1 MKKIL
6 MSVLTVSVILGT
18 STIAFAAEESS
29 VPVLSNDPVVTQTQ
43 DQTSTQTQNQT
54 TGQGIDP
61 SQQQTGMEQQPSTTT
76 PSTNTSNQSAKEQFY
91 STVYMNKMATIV
103 DLRVQTQSALD
114 ANKAI
119 SNQIKSALKTLNT
132 AGDLEGQVKAA
143 REKVK
148 NDVTQARTLV
158 QQRNGLRKQFQAT
171 IKSKD
176 TATMKNIQAQ
186 VQALDSQI
194 NTLKQQSETD
204 KAAAQPLVDQLKAAR
219 DAKKQ
224 KLQQLQ
230 PLMQQDKDLHQKI
243 VKEEAAKN
251 QLWTSYANQVKV
263 GDFTSAGNTLQS
275 IIDAKTQI
283 IKDIKAKGDVLN
295 QLLNAINS
303 LNGSQQSS
311 NSTQQ

>member
-1 MKKIL
+1 
-6 MSVLTVSVILGT
+6 MSVLAASVILGT
-18 STIAFAAEESS
+18 STIAFAAEDPSTT
-29 VPVLSNDPVVTQTQ
+29 VSNSTPAVTQTQ

-54 TGQGIDP
+54 TGQVIEPG
-61 SQQQTGMEQQPSTTT
+61 QQTDTTT
-76 PSTNTSNQSAKEQFY
+76 PSTKEQFY
-91 STVYMNKMATIV
+91 STVYMEKMTTIV

-119 SNQIKSALKTLNT
+119 VDQIKAALKTLNT
-132 AGDLEGQVKAA
+132 VGDLEGQVKAA

-148 NDVTQARTLV
+148 NDVAQARTLV
-158 QQRNGLRKQFQAT
+158 QQRKELRKQFQAA

-176 TATMKNIQAQ
+176 TATMKSIQAQ
-186 VQALDSQI
+186 IQALDSQI
-194 NTLKQQSETD
+194 NTLKQQSEAD

-243 VKEEAAKN
+243 VQEEAAKN
-251 QLWTSYANQVKV
+251 QLWKSYGEQVKA

-295 QLLNAINS
+295 QLLNGINS

-311 NSTQQ
+311 SSTQQ

>member
-6 MSVLTVSVILGT
+6 MSVLAASVILGT
-18 STIAFAAEESS
+18 STIAFAAEDPSTT
-29 VPVLSNDPVVTQTQ
+29 VSNDTPAITQTQ
-43 DQTSTQTQNQT
+43 EQTSTQTQNQT
-54 TGQGIDP
+54 TGQAIDI
-61 SQQQTGMEQQPSTTT
+61 GTTT
-76 PSTNTSNQSAKEQFY
+76 PSTNTGNQSAKEQFY
-91 STVYMNKMATIV
+91 STVYMEKMTTIV

-119 SNQIKSALKTLNT
+119 SDQIKAALKTLNT
-132 AGDLEGQVKAA
+132 VGDLEGQVKAA

-148 NDVTQARTLV
+148 NDVAQARTLV
-158 QQRNGLRKQFQAT
+158 QQRKELRKQFQAAV
-171 IKSKD
+171 KSKD
-176 TATMKNIQAQ
+176 TATMKSLQTQ

-194 NTLKQQSETD
+194 NTLKQQSQTD

-243 VKEEAAKN
+243 AQEEAAKN
-251 QLWTSYANQVKV
+251 QLWKSYGEQVKA

-283 IKDIKAKGDVLN
+283 IKDIKAKGDILN
-295 QLLNAINS
+295 QLLTAVNS
-303 LNGSQQSS
+303 LNAAQQSS
-311 NSTQQ
+311 SSTQQ